1 MSPEPNLNKK
11 TSVICVS
18 KLESKE
24 LSLISNIL
32 NVSNNESIIILN
44 ASDTRNVERAK
55 ELNVS
60 YVFTPPLDREAI
72 LLAIRRSINK
82 IVEAAWKDLKPAE
95 EKALR
100 QSVTS
105 FDSCFDAAARGK
117 RLPVSEVFSACESIQ
132 ESMGVSNV
140 DRWLGALRHHH
151 DCTYR
156 HSMYVCGA
164 LAFFAH
170 AHGLRGQEL
179 KELTVGGF
187 LHDAGKA
194 QIPLGILDKPGKLD
208 DDEWKIMRRHPEHS
222 REILLRESGLT
233 TEIVEMAVHHH
244 EKLDGTGYPD
254 GLSKSQINDRI
265 RLTAISDVYA
275 ALTEERAYK
284 PKMTNEKAFEIM
296 QGFDP
301 GHLDQ
306 ELVKSFREFILDHIS
321 IQAA

>member
-1 MSPEPNLNKK
+1 MGRASHSTIMNISSDVVLFGDDNEATQVMSDLISTRFSLSFLDIFNKYSISNLNKK

-194 QIPLGILDKPGKLD
+194 QIPLGILDN
-208 DDEWKIMRRHPEHS
+208 
-222 REILLRESGLT
+222 T
-233 TEIVEMAVHHH
+233 N
-244 EKLDGTGYPD
+244 GT
-254 GLSKSQINDRI
+254 R
-265 RLTAISDVYA
+265 
-275 ALTEERAYK
+275 
-284 PKMTNEKAFEIM
+284 F
-296 QGFDP
+296 
-301 GHLDQ
+301 
-306 ELVKSFREFILDHIS
+306 
-321 IQAA
+321 